1 MKLCY
6 VNDPTLTFNE
16 NEEEIRNE
24 FLSSGNIQPRTNTTE
39 FTNINNNVLAI
50 TGPQNQETSIYIEEN
65 NQIEDNPD

>member
-39 FTNINNNVLAI
+39 FSNINNNVLAI

-65 NQIEDNPD
+65 NQIQDNPD

>member
-24 FLSSGNIQPRTNTTE
+24 FLSSGNIQPWTNTTE
-39 FTNINNNVLAI
+39 FSNINNNVLAI

-65 NQIEDNPD
+65 NQIQDNPD

>member
-39 FTNINNNVLAI
+39 FSNINNNVLAI

-65 NQIEDNPD
+65 NQIKDNPD

>member
-6 VNDPTLTFNE
+6 VNDPTLSFNE

-65 NQIEDNPD
+65 NQIQDNPD